1 MSNGG
6 KLLVYRASAG
16 SGKTYQLALTYITLL
31 LGFRDEDGRYHLFK
45 ADDLRRHREI
55 LAITFTNKATA
66 EMRRRIIKELAI
78 LAEAPGESGY
88 LKTFR
93 SLLGFDSNDSAP
105 DNEIRQSART
115 ALDSMLFDLGE
126 IQISTIDSFFQR
138 VLRSF
143 AYEADLAGNYELSLE
158 DKLITEQ
165 AINDL
170 LALACGYRA
179 TVNPKTVNK
188 KVLAERISNL
198 IVAQVSKGEEYKIF
212 NSKSSLRTGLVG
224 FVNALSGEDY
234 QVKGPEIEKF
244 LAQPGAIENFEVAL
258 KAKRAELYA
267 MFADF
272 IYEISNSPIAEFFTA
287 NFQSSFECFLQ
298 QKIISMSEAKFA
310 YFSPG
315 YDFSKLIKAAAKKQQ
330 PGQCARFIEDM
341 ERMTLPFMQ
350 LCTVETMLV
359 NIKYYGLFNEV
370 LKVRQA
376 LKVHLNT
383 VMLSDT
389 NTLLNKIIGDSDTP
403 FIYERIGR
411 QLHHFLIDEFQDT
424 SRMQWKN
431 LRPLLSESLAS
442 NNENLIIGDVKQC
455 IYRFRNSDP
464 QLLASDLERTPGI
477 ADNFNPMTLNSN
489 WRSAKTIVEFNN
501 QLFEAAGREVAE
513 TVGSEKAAAYENV
526 AQKAE
531 KSTLG
536 GYVNVALNA
545 GRDAGPNEPMSRM
558 IAHIK
563 RQLAAGFRPG
573 DITVLVRT
581 NAEGQTVVGE
591 LLMAVA
597 NGLLPASTQVL
608 SDEALYVSSA
618 KSVKWIVGRLRQMVQ
633 PREPKPVEEG
643 KLPPVSDL
651 DLDFIS
657 ERIMIYERE
666 ADTGNPVQQAI
677 DDFNASRLELL
688 NGGAD
693 SIAASRRTRSSG
705 QSIFEIVQSLI
716 AELPIAELRTTEAL
730 YINAFQDLV
739 LDYCRGRAPSL
750 GGFIKLWDDKL
761 DGQAAVGLAEGVN
774 AIRVMTIH
782 KSKGLEFKCVHLP
795 LVGEML
801 DDEKT
806 TRWYDVG
813 DFLAALNLGVEV
825 PRYFPLNAKFRST
838 GKMPYSLT
846 AFGGEIKSYKDDQMI
861 DELNSL
867 YVAFTRACRELIV
880 TLNSSS
886 ANLNPNSSAGLLWP
900 IISRLYG
907 SDAPEPATE
916 VSVGEP
922 AVPEAEKESPKTD
935 ILRIES
941 YVTRRRKDM
950 WANTKAASVTD
961 TGEPL

>member
-1 MSNGG
+1 MNENG

-31 LGFRDEDGRYHLFK
+31 LGYRDEEGCYHLFK
-45 ADDLRRHREI
+45 ANDLRRHREI

-78 LAEAPGESGY
+78 LADVPTESGY

-93 SLLGFDSNDSAP
+93 VLLGFDNNDPAP
-105 DNEIRQSART
+105 DNDIQQAARN

-188 KVLAERISNL
+188 KVLADRISNL
-198 IVAQVSKGEEYKIF
+198 IVSQISKGEEYKIF
-212 NSKSSLRTGLVG
+212 NSQSSLRTGLVN

-234 QVKGPEIEKF
+234 QIKGPEIEKF
-244 LAQPGAIENFEVAL
+244 LAQTNAIENFENAL
-258 KAKRAELYA
+258 KSKRDELYVL
-267 MFADF
+267 FADF
-272 IYEISNSPIAEFFTA
+272 IYEISQSVLAQHLTT
-287 NFQSSFECFLQ
+287 NFLSSFEFFLQ
-298 QKIISMSEAKFA
+298 RRIIAMSEAKFA
-310 YFSPG
+310 YYSPG
-315 YDFSKLIKAAAKKQQ
+315 YDFSKLIKASGKKQR
-330 PGQCARFIEDM
+330 PADSARFVEEM
-341 ERMTLPFMQ
+341 ERLTVPFMQ
-350 LCTVETMLV
+350 LCTIETMLA

-411 QLHHFLIDEFQDT
+411 QLRHFLIDEFQDT
-424 SRMQWKN
+424 SRMQWNN
-431 LRPLLSESLAS
+431 LRPLLAESLAS
-442 NNENLIIGDVKQC
+442 DNENLIIGDVKQC

-464 QLLASDLERTPGI
+464 QLLASELEKASGI
-477 ADNFNPMTLNSN
+477 ADNFNSKTLNSN
-489 WRSAKTIVEFNN
+489 WRSAKTIVDFNN
-501 QLFEAAGREVAE
+501 RVFEAAGTTVADI
-513 TVGSEKAAAYENV
+513 VGSDKAAAYRDV
-526 AQKAE
+526 AQNAE
-531 KSTLG
+531 KSGLG
-536 GYVNVALNA
+536 GYVDVALNA
-545 GRDAGPNEPMSRM
+545 GKDGPNEPMSRM
-558 IAHIK
+558 ITHIN

-581 NAEGQTVVGE
+581 NSDGQNVVAE
-591 LLMAVA
+591 LLNAVA
-597 NGLLPASTQVL
+597 AGLLPEGTQVL

-618 KSVKWIVGRLRQMVQ
+618 KSVRWIVSRLRQMILLQ
-633 PREPKPVEEG
+633 EPKPVEPG
-643 KLPPVSDL
+643 KLPPVSDF
-651 DLDFIS
+651 DLDFIN
-657 ERIMIYERE
+657 ERIMIYEQE
-666 ADTGNPVQQAI
+666 PATGNPVQQAI
-677 DDFNASRLELL
+677 NDFNSVRAQL
-688 NGGAD
+688 GDGTGAN
-693 SIAASRRTRSSG
+693 AEARRMRSSG
-705 QSIFEIVQSLI
+705 QSIYEIVQSLI
-716 AELPIAELRTTEAL
+716 ADLPISELRATEAL

-750 GGFIKLWDDKL
+750 GGFLKLWDEKL
-761 DGQAAVGLAEGVN
+761 DGKAAVGLAEGVN

-795 LVGEML
+795 LIGDML

-813 DFLAALNLGVEV
+813 GFLDSLNLGVDV

-838 GKMPYSLT
+838 GKMPYMLT
-846 AFGGEIKSYKDDQMI
+846 AFGREIKGYKDDQMI

-867 YVAFTRACRELIV
+867 YVAFTRAGRELIV
-880 TLNSSS
+880 TLNSTSV
-886 ANLNPNSSAGLLWP
+886 NLNPNSSAGLLWP
-900 IISRLYG
+900 IISAAYG
-907 SDAPEPATE
+907 TEENRAT
-916 VSVGEP
+916 VGEP
-922 AVPEAEKESPKTD
+922 AVPEPEKQKPKSEVLN
-935 ILRIES
+935 IVS

-950 WANTKAASVTD
+950 WANTKAASLSD
-961 TGEPL
+961 TGEPQ